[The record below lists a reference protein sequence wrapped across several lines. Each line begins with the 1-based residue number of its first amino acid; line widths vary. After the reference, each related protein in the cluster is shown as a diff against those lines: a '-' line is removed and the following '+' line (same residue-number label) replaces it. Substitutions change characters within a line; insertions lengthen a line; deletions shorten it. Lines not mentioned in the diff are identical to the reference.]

1 MRGVGRR
8 AWKPVGEK
16 AAYPNRVPKSHNQSH
31 SQTRNPRGLAE
42 VRQRVFSVNL
52 PNSITLA
59 RIGCVP
65 LFLWILSR
73 AGLHI
78 LHASHGQQALL
89 AAAVLVVAS
98 LGGAVDG
105 YLARRTHRV
114 TTLGGLLSPL
124 ADQLLIATAYIALV
138 RYAPELLPAWLA
150 VVLVGREFM
159 VTGLCA
165 VAVQERMT
173 LGVRDISKAKTALQ
187 TVSVVAILMAHAWP
201 RWQLGG
207 AASSGIASSGMTSS
221 GIGWPGDAIAEW
233 ILWLTLAVSVLSACA
248 YFRAFWLEAMQQSRQ
263 RPAPV
268 PFASK

>member
-1 MRGVGRR
+1 M
-8 AWKPVGEK
+8 
-16 AAYPNRVPKSHNQSH
+16 
-31 SQTRNPRGLAE
+31 
-42 VRQRVFSVNL
+42 NL

-65 LFLWILSR
+65 LILWILSG

-124 ADQLLIATAYIALV
+124 ADQLLLSTAYIALV

-150 VVLVGREFM
+150 VLMVGREFM

-201 RWQLGG
+201 RWQLG
-207 AASSGIASSGMTSS
+207 SGIA
-221 GIGWPGDAIAEW
+221 WPGDAIAEW

-248 YFRAFWLEAMQQSRQ
+248 YFRAFWLEARQQSRQ

-268 PFASK
+268 PTDVRA